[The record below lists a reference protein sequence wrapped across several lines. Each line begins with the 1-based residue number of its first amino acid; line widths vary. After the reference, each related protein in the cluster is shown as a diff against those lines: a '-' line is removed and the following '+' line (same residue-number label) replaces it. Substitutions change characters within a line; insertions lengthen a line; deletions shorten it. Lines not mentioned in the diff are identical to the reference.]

1 MNYVYGM
8 RLRGCA
14 PGCQPKQGMLDW
26 RDTTPATGYYSFLL
40 YSRKLTADECKSY
53 DLDYLHEH
61 SGDHFTA

>member
-26 RDTTPATGYYSFLL
+26 RDTTPPTGYYSSLL
-40 YSRKLTADECKSY
+40 YSRKPTADERKSY
-53 DLDYLHEH
+53 DLAYSPAY